1 VPPGFAPPRLERLQF
16 RHLPRVIPRSPR
28 RTEPSAIASR
38 RSSAA
43 ESLAPA
49 SREHGARPFLK
60 WAGGKTQLVPELVA
74 RSPRRIDTYYEPFL
88 GGGAMFFAL
97 AGDPELA
104 PRRAVLNDANRELVT
119 VYEVVRDEVARL
131 IARLEALATPYLAA
145 GPEERAEIYYA
156 QRARTPDDH
165 VDTAARFIFLN
176 KTCFNGLYRVNRR
189 GEFNVPHGRYL
200 TPRIL
205 DEPALHAA
213 AAALRDVELM
223 TGDFA
228 TAASRAQAGDFVY
241 FDPPFEPLSK
251 TSSFTGYT
259 EGAFS
264 RHEQVRL
271 KWLFDDLTERG
282 VAAMLSNS
290 PAEWL
295 VGIYEGQRAHLI
307 DGNVERQPGYQVE
320 RTPARRAINS
330 RGDRRGVIDELIVTN
345 YPREL
350 SRGRLESSASSS
362 SAADSSSGSSPSAR
376 GAGAKVARGTGKTK

>member
-1 VPPGFAPPRLERLQF
+1 
-16 RHLPRVIPRSPR
+16 
-28 RTEPSAIASR
+28 
-38 RSSAA
+38 
-43 ESLAPA
+43 
-49 SREHGARPFLK
+49 
-60 WAGGKTQLVPELVA
+60 
-74 RSPRRIDTYYEPFL
+74 
-88 GGGAMFFAL
+88 MFFAL

-104 PRRAVLNDANRELVT
+104 PKRAVLNDANRELVV

-131 IARLEALATPYLAA
+131 IARLEALSAPYLAA
-145 GPEERAEIYYA
+145 GPEERAELYYA
-156 QRARTPDDH
+156 ERARTPDDR

-200 TPRIL
+200 MPRIL
-205 DEPALHAA
+205 DTPALHAA
-213 AAALRDVELM
+213 AGALRNVEIH
-223 TGDFA
+223 TGDFSA
-228 TAASRAQAGDFVY
+228 VTEEARAGDFVY

-271 KWLFDDLTERG
+271 KWVFDELTHRG

-295 VGIYEGQRAHLI
+295 VGVYEGERAQLI
-307 DGNVERQPGYQVE
+307 DGNVDRYSGYHVE
-320 RTPARRAINS
+320 RIPARRAINS

-345 YPREL
+345 YPREM
-350 SRGRLESSASSS
+350 SRGRLESASSP
-362 SAADSSSGSSPSAR
+362 SSPSAPSSASGSSSPASAR
-376 GAGAKVARGTGKTK
+376 ASGTKAARGTGKTK

>member
-1 VPPGFAPPRLERLQF
+1 
-16 RHLPRVIPRSPR
+16 
-28 RTEPSAIASR
+28 
-38 RSSAA
+38 
-43 ESLAPA
+43 
-49 SREHGARPFLK
+49 
-60 WAGGKTQLVPELVA
+60 
-74 RSPRRIDTYYEPFL
+74 
-88 GGGAMFFAL
+88 MFFAL

-104 PRRAVLNDANRELVT
+104 PRRAVLNDANRELVI
-119 VYEVVRDEVARL
+119 VYEVVRDQVARL
-131 IARLEALATPYLAA
+131 IARLGTIAEPYLAA
-145 GPEERAEIYYA
+145 GPEERAALYYA
-156 QRARTPDDH
+156 QRARTPDDR

-213 AAALRDVELM
+213 AAALRGVEIT
-223 TGDFA
+223 TGDFEA
-228 TAASRAQAGDFVY
+228 VTTEARSGDFVY

-259 EGAFS
+259 EGAFDRS
-264 RHEQVRL
+264 QQVRL
-271 KWLFDDLTERG
+271 KWLFDELTDRG

-295 VGIYEGQRAHLI
+295 VGVYEGERRGYHL
-307 DGNVERQPGYQVE
+307 E

-345 YPREL
+345 YTPEL
-350 SRGRLESSASSS
+350 SRGRLESSASS
-362 SAADSSSGSSPSAR
+362 APLSSSSSSLSSSTSSTTGS
-376 GAGAKVARGTGKTK
+376 AKKAARGTGKTK

>member
-1 VPPGFAPPRLERLQF
+1 M
-16 RHLPRVIPRSPR
+16 
-28 RTEPSAIASR
+28 
-38 RSSAA
+38 
-43 ESLAPA
+43 
-49 SREHGARPFLK
+49 
-60 WAGGKTQLVPELVA
+60 
-74 RSPRRIDTYYEPFL
+74 

-97 AGDPELA
+97 AGDSDLA
-104 PRRAVLNDANRELVT
+104 PKRAVLNDANRELVI

-131 IARLEALATPYLAA
+131 IARLEAMATPYLAA
-145 GPEERAEIYYA
+145 GPDERAELYYA
-156 QRARTPDDH
+156 ERARTPDDR

-213 AAALRDVELM
+213 ALALRNVEIT
-223 TGDFA
+223 TGDFGA
-228 TAASRAQAGDFVY
+228 VTGDARANDFVY

-271 KWLFDDLTERG
+271 KWLFDDLTDRG

-295 VGIYEGQRAHLI
+295 VGVYEGEKRGYHL
-307 DGNVERQPGYQVE
+307 E

-362 SAADSSSGSSPSAR
+362 SRSAADSSSGSSPSGR

>member
-1 VPPGFAPPRLERLQF
+1 MG
-16 RHLPRVIPRSPR
+16 
-28 RTEPSAIASR
+28 
-38 RSSAA
+38 
-43 ESLAPA
+43 
-49 SREHGARPFLK
+49 GA
-60 WAGGKTQLVPELVA
+60 
-74 RSPRRIDTYYEPFL
+74 
-88 GGGAMFFAL
+88 AMFFAL
-97 AGDPELA
+97 TGDPDLA

-119 VYEVVRDEVARL
+119 VYEVVRDDVARL
-131 IARLEALATPYLAA
+131 IARLEALSAPYLAA
-145 GPEERAEIYYA
+145 GPEERAELYYA
-156 QRARTPDDH
+156 QRARTPDDR

-200 TPRIL
+200 MPRIL
-205 DEPALHAA
+205 DEAN
-213 AAALRDVELM
+213 LR
-223 TGDFA
+223 
-228 TAASRAQAGDFVY
+228 AASRALQGVEITQGDFAVVTEEARAGDFVY

-271 KWLFDDLTERG
+271 KWLFDALTRRG

-290 PAEWL
+290 AADWLIGLYAGEEITLLDAEP
-295 VGIYEGQRAHLI
+295 GRA
-307 DGNVERQPGYQVE
+307 PGYVID

-350 SRGRLESSASSS
+350 SRGRLESSASSI
-362 SAADSSSGSSPSAR
+362 SAAVSSSGSSPSAR
-376 GAGAKVARGTGKTK
+376 GAGAKAARGTGSTK